1 MSHENT
7 NKFIKFFSGKNF
19 YIILAVCLIA
29 VGVAGWSAFDS
40 LRNID
45 SGEDNQSYIDD
56 VPSYNEP
63 TTPEVPKDT
72 KEPAQNEVN
81 DVPYSEPQETVTTSP
96 VSDSFIMPINGAVI
110 KGYDDTTLQYSA
122 TYGDMRIHLGL
133 DIKADADSNVVA
145 SGAGTVTKVYD
156 DNLLGRTVE
165 IDHGNSI
172 IVKYCGLAD
181 NITVSVGDTVK
192 ANQKL
197 ATLSGVPSECA
208 DDMHLHIEVT
218 KNGKLADPAK
228 TLNLK

>member
-1 MSHENT
+1 MSHNNT

-19 YIILAVCLIA
+19 YIVLALCLIA

-40 LRNID
+40 LSNIENSD
-45 SGEDNQSYIDD
+45 NNQSYIED

-63 TTPEVPKDT
+63 ITPE
-72 KEPAQNEVN
+72 EPIVSEEPTQNDVE
-81 DVPYSEPQETVTTSP
+81 DVPYSEPQETETAQV
-96 VSDSFIMPINGAVI
+96 VADSFVMPISGTVL

-133 DIKADADSNVVA
+133 DIKADADSDVVA
-145 SGAGTVTKVYD
+145 CGDGTVAKIYD
-156 DNLLGRTVE
+156 DDLLGRTVE

-172 IVKYCGLAD
+172 TVKYCGLAD
-181 NITVSVGDTVK
+181 NITVSVGDTVVS
-192 ANQKL
+192 NQKL

-218 KNGKLADPAK
+218 KNGKSADPVK
-228 TLNLK
+228 TLKLK

>member
-1 MSHENT
+1 MSHEST
-7 NKFIKFFSGKNF
+7 NKFLKFFSGKNF
-19 YIILAVCLIA
+19 YIILAACLIA
-29 VGVAGWSAFDS
+29 VGVAGWSAFDA

-45 SGEDNQSYIDD
+45 SGKDNQSYIDD

-63 TTPEVPKDT
+63 ISPNEPTAPE
-72 KEPAQNEVN
+72 EPAQNEVN
-81 DVPYSEPQETVTTSP
+81 DVPYSEPQEAVPSSP
-96 VSDSFIMPINGAVI
+96 TADSFIMPIKGTVL

-145 SGAGTVTKVYD
+145 SGAGTVTKIYD

-172 IVKYCGLAD
+172 IIKYCGLAD

-208 DDMHLHIEVT
+208 DEMHLHIEVT
-218 KNGKLADPAK
+218 KNGKPADPAK